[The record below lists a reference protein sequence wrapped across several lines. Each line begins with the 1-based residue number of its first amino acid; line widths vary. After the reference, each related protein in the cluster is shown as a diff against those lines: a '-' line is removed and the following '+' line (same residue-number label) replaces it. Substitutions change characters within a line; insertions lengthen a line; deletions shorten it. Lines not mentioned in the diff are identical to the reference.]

1 MQPNPYPN
9 DPGNVQP
16 GSYPNEPG
24 YGQRGPYPNDPNY
37 GQPGSY
43 PNEPAYEQPTE
54 VNAYVPP
61 NQPGGQNMPPPYQQA
76 VRDQEKSHTAKY
88 AIAKVIDYITW
99 LFLVLEAFALLRFF
113 LKLVGADPANP
124 FAQFL
129 YNFTGFFLYPFEGIV
144 PSGKFGTNVV
154 HIFEWSTLIAM
165 LVYGILFWIVR
176 YFLLTVITR
185 PEAPV

>member
-1 MQPNPYPN
+1 MQPSPYPN

-24 YGQRGPYPNDPNY
+24 YGQRGPYP
-37 GQPGSY
+37 S
-43 PNEPAYEQPTE
+43 EPTYEQPTE

-61 NQPGGQNMPPPYQQA
+61 NQPGGQDTLPPYQYQDSYQKA
-76 VRDQEKSHTAKY
+76 VRDQERSHTAKY

-99 LFLVLEAFALLRFF
+99 LFLVLEAVALLRFF
-113 LKLVGADPANP
+113 LKLVGADPTNP

-154 HIFEWSTLIAM
+154 HVFEWSTLIAM

-176 YFLLTVITR
+176 YFLLTIISR